1 MRMRFQLITLLTG
14 VMLSATAAAQPFH
27 IKDDFSTGD
36 LSFHKHGFSWDGTR
50 TANDPS
56 SPTHIAPSVRN
67 GKSGHGLHIH
77 YRADRKSTRL
87 NSSHVAISYS
97 VFCLNNKI

>member
-67 GKSGHGLHIH
+67 GKSGHGLQ
-77 YRADRKSTRL
+77 DRKNTRL
-87 NSSHVAISYS
+87 NSSHVAISYA
-97 VFCLNNKI
+97 CLCFKTNKQ